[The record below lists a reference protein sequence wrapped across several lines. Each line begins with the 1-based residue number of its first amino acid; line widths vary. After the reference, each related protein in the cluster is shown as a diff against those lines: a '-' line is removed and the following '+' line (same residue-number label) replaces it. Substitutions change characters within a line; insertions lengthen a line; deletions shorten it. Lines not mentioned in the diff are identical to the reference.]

1 VCPFFG
7 ILNQISTRF
16 PKQTTPP
23 IPIWILS
30 SQSLDIKHLKLF
42 IMSDMS
48 ATVQPTQAGF
58 AVTGYEKIEYDFTFL
73 DGVFHPLNK
82 QLADCYA
89 TWGRCLAVM
98 DLNIANLYGKQVR
111 AYFEHYGIE
120 LRIHTT
126 TIGEKAKSMD
136 TLLGIVDS
144 MNDFGVFRKE
154 PVLVVGG
161 GLVTD
166 VAGFACAAYRRNTN
180 YIRIPTTV
188 IGLID
193 ASVSIKVAVNYGRY
207 KNRLGAY
214 HAPKHTFLDFT
225 FLRTLPEAQIR
236 NGFAELIKISSCADG
251 KTFGL
256 LDKHCEALISTAF
269 GRVNVG
275 EVANGGKDSI
285 KSVADEICRAGIYE
299 MLKLE
304 TPNLHEIMLDRV
316 IAYGH
321 TWSPLHELIP
331 DPPLRHGHAISIDMA
346 FSATVSHVRGLL
358 SSEDHTRLLRLFS
371 RAGLSMD
378 HPAFDGPLLEKA
390 TAAILRTRDGKLRAA
405 VPVTPLGKCVFL
417 NDVSHDEMC
426 TALTEHKRIV
436 ANFPRGGQGID
447 AYVDASDTG
456 YTMHGKPIEEE
467 MNNNVKKNGEEKE
480 RVSMNGHSQNGTN
493 GFKGPMNG
501 HVPTIPNGLPHP
513 LDKQPAAQA
522 VPVAVAD
529 GTGA

>member
-1 VCPFFG
+1 
-7 ILNQISTRF
+7 
-16 PKQTTPP
+16 
-23 IPIWILS
+23 
-30 SQSLDIKHLKLF
+30 
-42 IMSDMS
+42 MSDMS
-48 ATVQPTQAGF
+48 ATVEPTKEGF
-58 AVTGYEKIEYDFTFL
+58 SVCGYEKIEYDFAFL
-73 DGVFHPLNK
+73 DGVFETANP
-82 QLADCYA
+82 QLARCYER
-89 TWGRCLAVM
+89 WQRCLAVM
-98 DLNIANLYGKQVR
+98 DLNIYNLYGEQIQR
-111 AYFEHYGIE
+111 YFDHHGIE
-120 LRIHTT
+120 LRIHKT

-136 TLLGIVDS
+136 TLLEIVDT
-144 MNDFGVFRKE
+144 MTDFGVYRKE

-166 VAGFACAAYRRNTN
+166 VAGFACAAYRRTTN

-193 ASVSIKVAVNYGRY
+193 ASVSIKVAVNYGNY

-214 HAPKHTFLDFT
+214 HAPIHTFLDFT
-225 FLRTLPEAQIR
+225 FLRTLPVAQIR

-251 KTFGL
+251 RTFDL
-256 LDKHCEALISTAF
+256 LDAHCEDLIATAF
-269 GRVNVG
+269 GRNDG
-275 EVANGGKDSI
+275 ASPELRKA
-285 KSVADEICRAGIYE
+285 ADEICRAGIYE

-493 GFKGPMNG
+493 GFTGPMNG